1 MILAHTKVGTLD
13 GYPQIIVWHTQT
25 RRKVSQIAIDDEDVR
40 GVYFSNYSN
49 MLLVISYD
57 SKRGQSTVSVWDFLD
72 GRREYFCKSIVPFE
86 IVGAAW
92 NPYLNAEADEF
103 VTICKTTYHYWRIT
117 KTLQL

>member
-1 MILAHTKVGTLD
+1 
-13 GYPQIIVWHTQT
+13 
-25 RRKVSQIAIDDEDVR
+25 
-40 GVYFSNYSN
+40 
-49 MLLVISYD
+49 
-57 SKRGQSTVSVWDFLD
+57 
-72 GRREYFCKSIVPFE
+72 VPFE

>member
-1 MILAHTKVGTLD
+1 M
-13 GYPQIIVWHTQT
+13 
-25 RRKVSQIAIDDEDVR
+25 R

-86 IVGAAW
+86 IVGASW